1 MKKIF
6 ILLPLLFILT
16 GCNSYI
22 ELNELGIIN
31 IISIEKNNNDY
42 KLNAS
47 IIEDVEKNG
56 TPISK
61 IYESNGK
68 TIFEAIDNLGNSL
81 NKKIYLSHLDL
92 LIINETIKTNE
103 LEEIINYFLNNNES
117 RNNFLIVN
125 TNNTNDVIN
134 NTTWQEINNLIKL
147 NEKENSKAIYTTM
160 YDLINN
166 YYKKEP
172 IYLTNIDFNN
182 KIFINGITKLYNNK
196 YSLIE
201 DKDTIFINYL
211 LNNINTYKINFDCS
225 DNKYLYLNILTSNTN
240 NINNKIIITNEIKV
254 ITNDCNLDKKKINN
268 MFNSYLK
275 DNIKKYTNKNIIIQN
290 TIRSIYEN
298 N

>member
-125 TNNTNDVIN
+125 TNNTNDIIN